1 VRAALVVVALA
12 VPAHAQPMPCD
23 ACDRGDALIDKLSLA
38 PVRSIAA
45 ALDEPITE
53 PLVPAQYARI
63 VALRA
68 KTPALVRLGAL
79 DDAQLTDVASALC
92 HAALGSCVDT
102 TAHALRCLADR
113 CTVDLPRED
122 PKRADLLEVPPA
134 GCIPSGTPKRP
145 SAFGVGFDWGNG
157 WQRSRYPSDGG
168 ASSLGI
174 EGRLTLGERLGVV
187 ARVDRVTGRDES
199 TDVDHNGHDDV
210 ATGPITRISALAGP
224 SFAFDTKS
232 YEGTLRFLRLD
243 LLAGYM
249 STRTQVDEHGVA
261 AGFDLAYQV
270 WAFRIGARVVQGF
283 GVARDATMV
292 LGHIGFVAGGS
303 PPPEFDDGCG
313 GPLPQHESRLALGVD
328 IPLLGWG
335 FASELGYAAPGLG
348 FEALWRL
355 AHRFDAFARADLLV
369 YPGYNRERTLHQ
381 AVLAG
386 IRFDHGKRRHKETRF
401 FSALAGGYSIAAGTT
416 PTSVGSGP
424 IVDLSLGWGLL
435 DEEGSAYLRLHV
447 RAGVSP
453 DNEDYRAI
461 FISGGGEIHFDPHR
475 WRDRS

>member
-1 VRAALVVVALA
+1 VRAWLVVLA
-12 VPAHAQPMPCD
+12 IAAPVRAQPMPCD
-23 ACDRGDALIDKLSLA
+23 ACDRGDALIDKMSLG
-38 PVRSIAA
+38 PVRSLAA

-53 PLVPAQYARI
+53 PLVPAQYARL

-79 DDAQLTDVASALC
+79 DDAQLTDIAAALC
-92 HAALGSCVDT
+92 HAALGPCVDT
-102 TAHALRCLADR
+102 TAHALRCIADR
-113 CTVDLPRED
+113 CAVDLPQPD
-122 PKRADLLEVPPA
+122 PKRADLLELPPP
-134 GCIPSGTPKRP
+134 GCQRSNSPKRWSP
-145 SAFGVGFDWGNG
+145 LGVGFDWGNG
-157 WQRSRYPSDGG
+157 WQRSRYPSDGD

-174 EGRLTLGERLGVV
+174 EARLALGERTGVV
-187 ARVDRVTGRDES
+187 ARIDRVTGRDAG
-199 TDVDHNGHDDV
+199 TDLDHNGHDDV
-210 ATGPITRISALAGP
+210 ATGPITRISALGGP
-224 SFAFDTKS
+224 SFVFDKREYAST
-232 YEGTLRFLRLD
+232 TRFLRLD
-243 LLAGYM
+243 VLAGYVA
-249 STRTQVDEHGVA
+249 TRTQADEHGVA

-303 PPPEFDDGCG
+303 PPIDDDDCK
-313 GPLPQHESRLALGVD
+313 PAPRRDSSRLGLGVD
-328 IPLLGWG
+328 LPLIGWG
-335 FASELGYAAPGLG
+335 FSSELGAIAPGLG

-355 AHRFDAFARADLLV
+355 ANRFDVFARADLLL

-386 IRFDHGKRRHKETRF
+386 VRFDHGERRHKETRF
-401 FSALAGGYSIAAGTT
+401 FSAIAGGYSVGAELT

-461 FISGGGEIHFDPHR
+461 FISGGGELHFDPHR